1 MMASMPAA
9 LLLATLCGESSVPI
23 ATPEANPYLTQARAL
38 YERLEPQACL
48 SQLDRASR
56 WKSTP
61 AECVDIEL
69 LAGLCSFFSGNEQAA
84 ADRFELA
91 LRRSLDAKLP
101 PNTSPKI
108 GELFERIRQ
117 QLAQQAIEQ
126 RPPAPTPPPAPAQ
139 ALPPSVVRP
148 ASDAG
153 EGTPAAPGA
162 GRRSYW
168 GPAVLGGAAVLA
180 TAAGIILGVRAK
192 QLEDEANSPNTPYA
206 NADRVGASAIRS
218 AQAAN
223 WAYAAAAASAVVGA
237 GWVVFRF

>member
-9 LLLATLCGESSVPI
+9 LLLATLCGESSVPV
-23 ATPEANPYLTQARAL
+23 ATPEANPYLAQARAL
-38 YERLEPQACL
+38 YEQLEPQACL

-69 LAGLCSFFSGNEQAA
+69 LAGLCSFFSGKEQAA

-117 QLAQQAIEQ
+117 QLANQVIEQ
-126 RPPAPTPPPAPAQ
+126 RPPAPPPPAPAQ

-148 ASDAG
+148 ASEAG

-162 GRRSYW
+162 GRRNYW
-168 GPAVLGGAAVLA
+168 GPAALGGAAVLA

-192 QLEDEANSPNTPYA
+192 QLEGKANSPDTSNEE
-206 NADRVGASAIRS
+206 ADRVGASAVAS

-223 WAYAAAAASAVVGA
+223 WAYAAAAASAAVGA

>member
-9 LLLATLCGESSVPI
+9 LLLATLCAESSVPV
-23 ATPEANPYLTQARAL
+23 ATPEVNPYLAQARAL

-56 WKSTP
+56 WKNTP

-117 QLAQQAIEQ
+117 QLTNHALEQ
-126 RPPAPTPPPAPAQ
+126 RTPAPPPPAPVQ
-139 ALPPSVVRP
+139 ALPPSVPRP

-168 GPAVLGGAAVLA
+168 GPAALGGAAVLA

-192 QLEDEANSPNTPYA
+192 QLQDKANSPSTPNDEANRVAA
-206 NADRVGASAIRS
+206 NAIAS

-223 WAYAAAAASAVVGA
+223 WVFAAAAGSAAVGV
-237 GWVVFRF
+237 GWVVFQF